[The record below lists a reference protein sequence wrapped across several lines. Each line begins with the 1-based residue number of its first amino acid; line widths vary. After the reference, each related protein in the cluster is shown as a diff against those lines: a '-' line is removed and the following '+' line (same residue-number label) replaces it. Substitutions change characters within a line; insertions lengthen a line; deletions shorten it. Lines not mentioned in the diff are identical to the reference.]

1 MRLIE
6 PSRKITKSNFE
17 RYNHKR
23 HIIYKIGQTMA
34 WLAADA
40 DFNPDQLGL
49 NVIGIASEIARHDSG
64 EHSHKMGQLLFTNSG
79 SIRIT
84 LSGRLCILP
93 PAHIA
98 WIPPDTVHRAEM
110 SQVTGY
116 RSVYINTDQYT
127 ALPKEVKVLQV
138 SCLLKEVLERIAFA
152 DFDSD
157 WSKRPYL
164 DLFNV
169 GLNEIEAAASVSVI
183 LQFPTDHRLRNFL
196 GTELLPNLNIFADLV
211 GLSEKTIGRI
221 FLRETGL
228 NYQQWRQ
235 QWRFLKAIELLSKNE
250 KIAVISH
257 HLGFSC
263 ESAFISFFKRI
274 SGQSPRMLI
283 KKDQS

>member
-1 MRLIE
+1 
-6 PSRKITKSNFE
+6 
-17 RYNHKR
+17 
-23 HIIYKIGQTMA
+23 MA

-64 EHSHKMGQLLFTNSG
+64 EHAHKMGQLLFTNSG

-84 LSGRLCILP
+84 LSGQICILP

-98 WIPPDTVHRAEM
+98 WIPPDTTHRAEM

-116 RSVYINTDQYT
+116 RSVYINTVQYP

-138 SCLLKEVLERIAFA
+138 SALLKEILEKIAFA
-152 DFDSD
+152 DFDTD
-157 WSKRPYL
+157 WSKRPFL

-169 GLNEIEAAASVSVI
+169 GLNEIETAPSVSVI
-183 LQFPTDHRLRNFL
+183 LQFPTDRRLRKFL
-196 GTELLPNLNIFADLV
+196 GTELLPHLNVFADLV

-250 KIAVISH
+250 KISVISH

-263 ESAFISFFKRI
+263 ESAFISFFKRM
-274 SGQSPRMLI
+274 SGKSPRMLI